1 MNELKINKP
10 LQRSFEVDRETLN
23 EQKRTVELS
32 IASELPVERWFGF
45 EILDC
50 NEGSVDLRRLNNGA
64 AVRDFHSGDQIG
76 VVVRSWIDQA
86 EKKIRALVEFSKN
99 TARANEIYND
109 IKDGIRRNVSIR
121 YAIRK
126 LILEKEEEEVST
138 YRVNDWEII
147 HVSIEADPAD
157 PSVGFGRS
165 NEEKEIVLPFEISA
179 DKNLEDQIRE
189 INDSQNKIKLSIKQ
203 QGRNSSME
211 EKTKELDLQVSL
223 DKAKAEGKNEIV
235 RETTNVLAMARMFAP
250 ILTGVDV
257 YAEAQKVINEN
268 ESGRD
273 NRFAN
278 FITSKQN
285 DPKAAQ
291 RAEVVVGLTEKEIK
305 NFSIRRLIASSIPDS
320 GVKADFEREVSNAYR
335 SLNKNA
341 AGNVSVP
348 PDVLFSSRT
357 LNIAA
362 NDEGGYLKGTEHKG
376 GSFIELMRNKMLT
389 FQLGAQVLDG
399 LVGDVAIP
407 VQLTASSLEWV
418 AENTAASS
426 QSDATFGQRTLAPKT
441 ASAFTSYGRKLLL
454 QSSPSVDMLV
464 ENDLRNIAALGLD
477 AAIISGAG
485 TDEPTG
491 IKNTVGVGSVTGTTF
506 TRTKALE
513 FLKSVEVGNL
523 DVASMAFLMN
533 PVDAAK
539 ARDLKIDTGSGL
551 FLLNDENK
559 MIGYKTGI
567 TNQIASGSI
576 CFGDFSQVIVGQWG
590 GIDIL
595 VDPYSLSTK
604 GEVKVILFVSADVA
618 VRYPAAFAY
627 SSNVTW
633 A

>member
-1 MNELKINKP
+1 MQELKFDKP

-23 EQKRTVELS
+23 EEKRTVELS
-32 IASELPVERWFGF
+32 IASETPVERWFGF

-50 NEGSVDLRRLNNGA
+50 NESSVDLRRLNNGA

-76 VVVRSWIDQA
+76 VVLRAWIDQA
-86 EKKIRALVEFSKN
+86 EKKIRVEVEFSKN

-109 IKDGIRRNVSIR
+109 VRDGIRRNVSIR
-121 YAIRK
+121 YQVRK
-126 LILEKEEEEVST
+126 IILEKEENDVST

-157 PSVGFGRS
+157 ASVGFGRS
-165 NEEKEIVLPFEISA
+165 NEEKEIVLPFEIKA
-179 DKNLEDQIRE
+179 DKNLEEQIRT
-189 INDSQNKIKLSIKQ
+189 INDSQNKIKISITNE
-203 QGRNSSME
+203 GRNLSKME
-211 EKTKELDLQVSL
+211 PKELELQLANARS
-223 DKAKAEGKNEIV
+223 EGKTEIV
-235 RETTNVLAMARMFAP
+235 RESTNVLAMARMFAP

-257 YAEAQKVINEN
+257 YAEAQKFINES

-273 NRFAN
+273 NRFAS

-285 DPKAAQ
+285 DPKATNKPD
-291 RAEVVVGLTEKEIK
+291 GKIGMSDKEI
-305 NFSIRRLIASSIPDS
+305 NRFSIRNLIASSIPKS
-320 GVKADFEREVSNAYR
+320 NVKADFEIEVSNTYR
-335 SLNKNA
+335 GSNPNA
-341 AGNVSVP
+341 KGDFSIP

-362 NDEGGYLKGTEHKG
+362 NSEGGYLKGTEHKG
-376 GSFIELMRNKMLT
+376 GSFIELMRNKMLC

-399 LVGDVAIP
+399 LVGDVSIP

-418 AENTAASS
+418 AENTAASA
-426 QSDATFGQRTLAPKT
+426 QSDATFGQRTLSPKT
-441 ASAFTSYGRKLLL
+441 GSAFTSYGRKLLL

-477 AAIISGAG
+477 AAIIKGAG

-513 FLKSVEVGNL
+513 FLQKVETGNL

-551 FLLNDENK
+551 FLLNDANK
-559 MIGYKTGI
+559 MIGYNTGI
-567 TNQIASGSI
+567 TNQISSGEML
-576 CFGDFSQVIVGQWG
+576 FGDFSQVIVGQWG

-618 VRYPAAFAY
+618 LRYPAAFAY